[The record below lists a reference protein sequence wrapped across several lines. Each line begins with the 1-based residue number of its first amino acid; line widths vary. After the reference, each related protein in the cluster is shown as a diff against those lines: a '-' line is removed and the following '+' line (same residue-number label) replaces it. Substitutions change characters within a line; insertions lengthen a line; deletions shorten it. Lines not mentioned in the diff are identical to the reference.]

1 MQKIKSLF
9 KKFLSF
15 PFIKK
20 INLELKKRN
29 YLIIYRYGNAI
40 GDHICMTGVISKI
53 YKKNLKIIVF
63 SNYAELFRNNPKI
76 FKLYDLNKFFNK
88 NILLKILNLFEGD
101 SIKSYR
107 NKIDGTDKYSFMKFY
122 PKNIHFGLASAL
134 HFDMNLNSDDF
145 RNEIYFSEKEIIK
158 YKKKFNF
165 PNQYAIIHSEAKK
178 TFNKNK
184 DWGPEK
190 IQDIVN
196 KLDKVN
202 WIQVGKPGEFILKNT
217 LKCYFNISL
226 RELAFIIFNSDF
238 LVCLEG
244 MFNHMAS
251 AFNKKNFL
259 IHAGFLTIGSVQYT
273 DNILIENNSKLKCY
287 PCFSFDCM
295 EHGKHCDENLTS
307 DYAINIIKKNLVAGD
322 GIEPPTSRL

>member
-1 MQKIKSLF
+1 MKKIKSLF

-15 PFIKK
+15 LLLKK

-40 GDHICMTGVISKI
+40 GEHICMTGVISKI

-88 NILLKILNLFEGD
+88 NILLKILYLFEGD

-107 NKIDGTDKYSFMKFY
+107 NKIIDTDKYYFMKFY
-122 PKNIHFGLASAL
+122 PRNIHLGLVAAL

-145 RNEIYFSEKEIIK
+145 KNKIYFSEKEIIQ
-158 YKKKFNF
+158 YKKKFNLQ
-165 PNQYAIIHSEAKK
+165 NQYAVIHSEAKK
-178 TFNKNK
+178 TFIKNK
-184 DWGPEK
+184 DWGTEK

-196 KLDKVN
+196 KLDKIN

-226 RELAFIIFNSDF
+226 RELSFIISNSYF
-238 LVCLEG
+238 LVCMEG

-259 IHAGFLTIGSVQYT
+259 IHTGFSTMESVQYPN
-273 DNILIENNSKLKCY
+273 NILIENNLKLKCY

-295 EHGKHCDENLTS
+295 EHKKHCDENLTS
-307 DYAINIIKKNLVAGD
+307 DYAINIIKTNLNSLTN
-322 GIEPPTSRL
+322 I

>member
-1 MQKIKSLF
+1 LQKIKSLF

-15 PFIKK
+15 LFIKK

-53 YKKNLKIIVF
+53 YKKKLKIIVF
-63 SNYAELFRNNPKI
+63 SNYVELFRNNPKI

-107 NKIDGTDKYSFMKFY
+107 TKILYDKYYYMKSY
-122 PKNIHFGLASAL
+122 PRNIHLGLAHAF

-145 RNEIYFSEKEIIK
+145 KNEIYLSEKEIIK
-158 YKKKFNF
+158 YKKKFDLQ
-165 PNQYAIIHSEAKK
+165 NQYAVIHSEAKK
-178 TFNKNK
+178 TFIKSK

-196 KLDKVN
+196 KLDKIN
-202 WIQVGKPGEFILKNT
+202 WIQVGKPGEFKLKNT

-226 RELAFIIFNSDF
+226 RELAFIICNSDF
-238 LVCLEG
+238 LVCMEG

-251 AFNKKNFL
+251 AVNKKNFL
-259 IHAGFLTIGSVQYT
+259 IHTGFLAMESVKYPN
-273 DNILIENNSKLKCY
+273 NILIEKNLKLKCY

-295 EHGKHCDENLTS
+295 EHRKHCDENLTS

-322 GIEPPTSRL
+322 GIEPPTSSL